1 MNPVHL
7 LIADDHKIVRDGI
20 RHLLKGQENLT
31 IVGEA
36 ENGEEALRKIETEE
50 INLTIMDINMPV
62 MDGIEATRIIKK
74 EFPAVKVLALTMV
87 DENQYIRKMIE
98 AGASGYVLKSCS
110 KEDLIEAIEKVVS
123 GHHYFSRDVTETI
136 LSDMVNPSLDTHTK
150 KNEIQI
156 TNREMDVL
164 RLIVNEYTNQ
174 EIAEEL
180 FVSIRTVDA
189 HRRNLL
195 QKIGAKNTAGLVKYA
210 LEKQLF

>member
-50 INLTIMDINMPV
+50 IDLTIMDINMPV

-110 KEDLIEAIEKVVS
+110 KEDLIEAIEKVVR